1 MNQENRTAGSWFR
14 QQKLE
19 RMNPTEKEKKEPTN
33 LALVSQ
39 RAKEIRKEGE
49 SWQSALKRASK
60 EV

>member
-19 RMNPTEKEKKEPTN
+19 RMNTAEKEKKEPTN
-33 LALVSQ
+33 LAILSKK
-39 RAKEIRKEGE
+39 AKEIRKEGE
-49 SWQSALKRASK
+49 SWKSALKRASK